1 MISRTSCIL
10 LAVLCVGSAHAET
23 FNFGLWGDMPYAKAN
38 DAPRMPTLITSIN
51 KSDIAFSIYDGD
63 IKDGS
68 SQCADSVFDDA
79 MAMFGQLSKPVV
91 YVPGDN
97 EWTDCHRSNNGGYDN
112 LERLAYLRQTMYMKT
127 ASFGR
132 KTMPLDHQGAI
143 GEKFVEN
150 TRFVHKGI
158 VFVGLNI
165 PGSNNN
171 KVVDDKDCTKKSAR
185 TPAHCAADNAEYL
198 ERDAANIAWLQQSFE
213 LAQKGKAKGLVVIFQ
228 ADPGFDLPETEEL
241 DESLALSVS
250 GYRNFIEKLVA
261 ATEQF
266 NGQVLLVHGDTHFFK
281 LDKPLYSPTRLL
293 PNLTRLQTFGSP
305 SIHWV
310 HVSVDTQRPEVFTV
324 RPVIVKQ

>member
-1 MISRTSCIL
+1 MISKTLCIL
-10 LAVLCVGSAHAET
+10 LAAISIGSAHAET
-23 FNFGLWGDMPYAKAN
+23 FTFGLWGDMPYAKAN
-38 DAPRMPTLITSIN
+38 DAPRMPALIKSMN

-79 MAMFGQLSKPVV
+79 TAMFKQFRKPVV

-97 EWTDCHRSNNGGYDN
+97 EWTDCHRNNNGGYDN
-112 LERLAYLRQTMYMKT
+112 LERLAYLRT
-127 ASFGR
+127 AMFPNLNSHGN
-132 KTMPLDHQGAI
+132 KTMPLEHQGAP

-171 KVVDDKDCTKKSAR
+171 KVLDAKECSNKSAR
-185 TPAHCAADNAEYL
+185 TTEQCDADNAEYL
-198 ERDAANIAWLQQSFE
+198 ERDAANVAWMQQSYRIARE
-213 LAQKGKAKGLVVIFQ
+213 RKAKGLVVVFQ
-228 ADPGFDLPETEEL
+228 ADPGFDLPETEAV
-241 DESLALSVS
+241 DESKAPNYS
-250 GYRNFIEKLVA
+250 GYRNFMDKLVA
-261 ATEQF
+261 ETEQF
-266 NGQVLLVHGDTHFFK
+266 NGQVLLVHGDVHFFK
-281 LDKPLYSPTRLL
+281 LDKPLHSPINML

-310 HVSVDTQRPEVFTV
+310 HVTVDTLRPELFTV
-324 RPVIVKQ
+324 RPIIVKQ